1 MEIHHYTSIENLALI
16 LKNKTIRFTRL
27 DKVDDSEEAGLSC
40 KISNLVIILSC
51 HVGPIVKRKVFLY
64 GKCMLVKRCTE

>member
-16 LKNKTIRFTRL
+16 LKNKTIRLQDLIRL
-27 DKVDDSEEAGLSC
+27 MIAKKQDYPV